1 MTVLFDPRLAD
12 CRRLFLSGYEIQ
24 ASIGFHNHE
33 VARRQRV
40 IVDVDLFLPLSV
52 SQSAR
57 DSIRDV
63 IDYDFMRTGIQG
75 LLATRHFNLQETLV
89 DAIADYCLSHC
100 PAKAVRVQ
108 TQKPDVYEDC
118 ASHGVEVLVWRA
130 ARHGQSQQTVAN
142 TP

>member
-1 MTVLFDPRLAD
+1 MTVLFDPRLSD

-33 VARRQRV
+33 TARRQRV
-40 IVDVDLFLPLSV
+40 IIDVDLFLPLSV

-63 IDYDFMRTGIQG
+63 IDYDFMRSGIQG
-75 LLATRHFNLQETLV
+75 LVAERHFNLQESLV

-118 ASHGVEVLVWRA
+118 TSHGVEALVWRPGTA
-130 ARHGQSQQTVAN
+130 KPTDGPPA
-142 TP
+142 P